1 MGSTERLMTDLEQA
15 LALAP
20 AAVYVAEPGLEGR
33 RLYVSDYIETLSGH
47 PAQAWMANPRL
58 WRELIHPDDLSGR
71 LADEAHWSSR
81 EPDGRTVSSEY
92 RLIRADRST
101 VWVRDDARLV
111 WMNQAQ
117 VWVGVLYD
125 ISHSRGVLA
134 AAAAGEAHFRS
145 LAEWSPDALL
155 HLDVRGRIVYA
166 SPATAT
172 LAPGL
177 VGFHA
182 GQSWLE
188 LVHPQDRQT
197 AGAFMSGLLAGDEGA
212 RLRFRGVSEDPTA
225 QWLEAIGRLI
235 RGAGDAPAGIALSI
249 RRAG

>member
-1 MGSTERLMTDLEQA
+1 MTDLEQV

-20 AAVYVAEPGLEGR
+20 TAVYVAEPGLEGR
-33 RLYVSDYIETLSGH
+33 RLYMSAYIETLSGH
-47 PAQAWMANPRL
+47 PAQEWVSNPRL

-81 EPDGRTVSSEY
+81 EPDGRAVSSEY
-92 RLIRADRST
+92 RLLRPDHST
-101 VWVRDDARLV
+101 VWVREEARLV
-111 WMNQAQ
+111 WMSQAM
-117 VWVGVLYD
+117 VWVGVLSD
-125 ISHSRGVLA
+125 ITHSRGVLA

-145 LAEWSPDALL
+145 LAEWCPDALL

-172 LAPGL
+172 LAPGFIS
-177 VGFHA
+177 FHA

-197 AGAFMSGLLAGDEGA
+197 AGAFMAGLLAGDEGA
-212 RLRFRGVSEDPTA
+212 RFRFRGVSEPLAT

-235 RGAGDAPAGIALSI
+235 RGAGDSAVGIALSV
-249 RRAG
+249 RRR